1 MVKRT
6 IFEVL
11 YEEGDLNLVIDTKV
25 EEVSVPDYLYGKLTN
40 FIVGKSPTPNLDVD
54 ESGITAPMRFGGN
67 RFVCYFPWSA
77 LRAMI
82 SKKAVVNFP
91 VEGEDKHE
99 DTTKKS
105 TSPLKLIK

>member
-6 IFEVL
+6 IFDVL
-11 YEEGDLNLVIDTKV
+11 YKEGDVNLVVDTHA
-25 EEVSVPDYLYGKLTN
+25 EGVSVPAYLYGKLTN
-40 FIVGKSPTPNLDVD
+40 FIVGNTPTPNLEVD
-54 ESGITAPMRFGGN
+54 KSGITAPMRFGGN
-67 RFVCYFPWSA
+67 RFVCHFPWSA

-91 VEGEDKHE
+91 IEGEEKHE
-99 DTTKKS
+99 EKTKKS

>member
-6 IFEVL
+6 IFDVL

-25 EEVSVPDYLYGKLTN
+25 EGVSVPDSLYGKLTN
-40 FIVGKSPTPNLDVD
+40 FIVGHTPTPNLGVD

-67 RFVCYFPWSA
+67 RFVCYFPWPA

-91 VEGEDKHE
+91 VEGEEEHE
-99 DTTKKS
+99 EKTEKS

>member
-1 MVKRT
+1 MVKRI
-6 IFEVL
+6 IFDVL
-11 YEEGDLNLVIDTKV
+11 YKEGDLNLVIDTKA
-25 EEVSVPDYLYGKLTN
+25 EGVSVPTYLYGKLTN
-40 FIVGKSPTPNLDVD
+40 FIVGTKPTPDLEAD

-67 RFVCYFPWSA
+67 RFVCHFPWPA

-91 VEGEDKHE
+91 VEAEEKHE
-99 DTTKKS
+99 EKTKKT

>member
-6 IFEVL
+6 IFDVL
-11 YEEGDLNLVIDTKV
+11 YEEGDLNLVIDTKA
-25 EEVSVPDYLYGKLTN
+25 EGVSVPEYLYGKLTN
-40 FIVGKSPTPNLDVD
+40 FIVGNNPTPNLEAD
-54 ESGITAPMRFGGN
+54 ENGITAPMRFGGN
-67 RFVCYFPWSA
+67 RFVCYFPWAA

-91 VEGEDKHE
+91 VEGEKE
-99 DTTKKS
+99 DEGKTKKS